1 MASAKPRTGSTR
13 PKRLIRSMAF
23 LLAAVLM
30 FNTGA
35 VPAVFAVTVEEEAG
49 RKGKAPRRDYEYDSD
64 FRRKVPERRER
75 EYERG
80 EKDPRLACLLSIIVP
95 GGGHVYLN
103 REFKGVA
110 FCLTTVSFYGAA
122 VYFYLRSTNSDL
134 SETESR
140 SNAVIAGV
148 LLVIAAIFHTVGIV
162 EAYNDAIDVNEKRY
176 YYGPRRSRNPYG
188 GDIEKE

>member
-1 MASAKPRTGSTR
+1 
-13 PKRLIRSMAF
+13 MAF
-23 LLAAVLM
+23 LLAAVLV

-176 YYGPRRSRNPYG
+176 YYGPRRSRNPYV

>member
-1 MASAKPRTGSTR
+1 M
-13 PKRLIRSMAF
+13 
-23 LLAAVLM
+23 
-30 FNTGA
+30 
-35 VPAVFAVTVEEEAG
+35 
-49 RKGKAPRRDYEYDSD
+49 
-64 FRRKVPERRER
+64 
-75 EYERG
+75 
-80 EKDPRLACLLSIIVP
+80 
-95 GGGHVYLN
+95 YLN